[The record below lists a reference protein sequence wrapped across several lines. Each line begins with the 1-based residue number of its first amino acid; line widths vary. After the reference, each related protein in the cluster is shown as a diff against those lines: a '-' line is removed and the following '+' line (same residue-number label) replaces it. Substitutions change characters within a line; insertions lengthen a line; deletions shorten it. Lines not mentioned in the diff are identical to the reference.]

1 MKRLHRLTA
10 ILTRLQS
17 KSALRAQEM
26 AKGFEVTTRTIY
38 RDMEA
43 LSEAGV
49 PIGFDKTTGY
59 FLVDGYQLPPIMFTE
74 QEAFAMLTAQ
84 KLLGQTNDSSVIKA
98 FGMAMEKVT
107 AVLRTT
113 QKEELQLLDKR
124 LLPSVPKESEKNSD
138 SLSLAQRAI
147 AKRIVLQLKY
157 RSGSKGEITARQVE
171 PMAVYFTQDHWIL
184 IAYCRLRKALREFR
198 TDRVVSVVETTDTF
212 PPNQFTLSD
221 YFKKNTGF

>member
-10 ILTRLQS
+10 ILTKLQS
-17 KSALRAQEM
+17 KSALRAQEI
-26 AKGFEVTTRTIY
+26 AVAFEVTTRTIY

-74 QEAFAMLTAQ
+74 EEAFAMLTAQ
-84 KLLGQTNDSSVIKA
+84 KLLERNNDSSVIKA
-98 FGMAMEKVT
+98 FGTAMEKVT
-107 AVLRTT
+107 AVLRTA
-113 QKEELQLLDKR
+113 QKAAMQLLEER
-124 LLPSVPKESEKNSD
+124 VMPSVPGKSAKNSD
-138 SLSLAQRAI
+138 SLSLMQRAI
-147 AKRIVLQLKY
+147 AKRIVLKLQY
-157 RSGSKGEITARQVE
+157 RSGSKGELTTRMVE

-184 IAYCRLRKALREFR
+184 VAYCRLRKALREFR
-198 TDRVVSVVETTDTF
+198 TDRVVTIVEMADTF

-221 YFKKNTGF
+221 YFKKKSSF

>member
-10 ILTRLQS
+10 ILTKLQS
-17 KSALRAQEM
+17 KSGLRAQEM
-26 AKGFEVTTRTIY
+26 ALHFEVSTRTIY

-74 QEAFAMLTAQ
+74 QEAFSMLTAQ
-84 KLLGQTNDSSVIKA
+84 KLLNQNNDSSVIKA
-98 FGMAMEKVT
+98 FGTAMEKVM

-113 QKEELQLLDKR
+113 QKEALQLLDER
-124 LLPSVPKESEKNSD
+124 LLPFVPRASVKNSD
-138 SLSLAQRAI
+138 SLSLIQRAI
-147 AKRIVLQLKY
+147 AKRIVLQLQY
-157 RSGSKGEITARQVE
+157 RSASKGEMTKRQVE
-171 PMAVYFTQDHWIL
+171 PMAIYFTQDHWIL
-184 IAYCRLRKALREFR
+184 VAYCKLRKALREFR
-198 TDRVVSVVETTDTF
+198 TDRVVSILETSDTF

-221 YFKKNTGF
+221 YFRKNAGF